1 MPRTAL
7 TPTNLGVTDVADPT
21 GTAIDSTLVTNG
33 VVINTADPSR
43 TVLRVANSAG
53 SAKKVTV
60 RAGGKDGPAW
70 MRTQGDTEVS
80 VGASGTRW
88 IGPFSEA
95 RYLQHGGKLN
105 IDFESGFTGT
115 VTAFKLARSL

>member
-33 VVINTADPSR
+33 VVINAADPSR
-43 TVLRVANSAG
+43 IVLRVANSAG

-88 IGPFSEA
+88 VGPFSEA

-115 VTAFKLARSL
+115 ITAFKLSRSL

>member
-1 MPRTAL
+1 MARTSL
-7 TPTNLGVTDVADPT
+7 TPTAFGGGDVADPT

-33 VVINTADPSR
+33 VVINSADPSR

-60 RAGGKDGPAW
+60 RAGDAGGPAW

-88 IGPFSEA
+88 LGPFSEA
-95 RYLQHGGKLN
+95 RYSQSGGKLH
-105 IDFESGFTGT
+105 IDFETGFTGT
-115 VTAFKLARSL
+115 ITAFQLGRGI

>member
-7 TPTNLGVTDVADPT
+7 TPTSLGGADVADPT
-21 GTAIDSTLVTNG
+21 GTAIDSTLVSNG

-43 TVLRVANSAG
+43 TMLRVANSAG
-53 SAKKVTV
+53 SAKKVTI

-80 VGASGTRW
+80 VAASGTRW

-95 RYLQHGGKLN
+95 RYLQHGGKLH
-105 IDFESGFTGT
+105 IDFETGFTGAI
-115 VTAFKLARSL
+115 TAFKLARSL